1 MDDSTS
7 FQDQVDHTTEEAEEA
22 LSLCDFPLNV
32 DESESKDFS
41 KIQDR
46 RSSSEPSD
54 FFEFFSDVSSDMSHA
69 EDIIFCGK
77 LVPYK
82 EQTLSN
88 YHIHNSLSTDYNSLK
103 GFNTRRCESMS
114 DQNTRSHETKML
126 MRNSRSLDYRKLR
139 RNSSLGMKSEDSE
152 IQRSSSKS
160 STKSDVPGSKLLKP
174 RWYILMFGLVKFPPE
189 MDLQD
194 IKNRQIRRNIPGTV
208 FPAVETGGKVPVSRN
223 ERRNSW
229 GQDLLRVLSC
239 KDHASVAVTASIDS
253 VRQVRRVQQPPRDP
267 HVI

>member
-1 MDDSTS
+1 MDDSAS
-7 FQDQVDHTTEEAEEA
+7 FPDQVDTTEEAEET

-32 DESESKDFS
+32 DEPERKDFP

-82 EQTLSN
+82 ERPLFKDRV
-88 YHIHNSLSTDYNSLK
+88 HNSLSSDDNSLK
-103 GFNTRRCESMS
+103 TFTTRRCESLS
-114 DQNTRSHETKML
+114 DQNTRSHKTKKL

-139 RNSSLGMKSEDSE
+139 RNSSLVMKSDDSE

-160 STKSDVPGSKLLKP
+160 STKSDVPGSKVSKP
-174 RWYILMFGLVKFPPE
+174 RWHILMFGLVKFPPE

-194 IKNRQIRRNIPGTV
+194 IKSRQVRRNNPGSM
-208 FPAVETGGKVPVSRN
+208 FPAIETSTKAPVNRN

-229 GQDLLRVLSC
+229 GHDLLRVLSC
-239 KDHASVAVTASIDS
+239 KSHGSVAVTASIDF
-253 VRQVRRVQQPPRDP
+253 VPQV
-267 HVI
+267 

>member
-1 MDDSTS
+1 MGDSAS
-7 FQDQVDHTTEEAEEA
+7 FQDQVDTTEEAEET
-22 LSLCDFPLNV
+22 LSLCDFSLNV
-32 DESESKDFS
+32 DEPEKKDFP

-82 EQTLSN
+82 EQPLFKIKD
-88 YHIHNSLSTDYNSLK
+88 HIHNSLSTDDNSLNS
-103 GFNTRRCESMS
+103 FTTRRCESLS
-114 DQNTRSHETKML
+114 AQNTRSQKTKKL

-139 RNSSLGMKSEDSE
+139 RNTSLVMKSEDSE

-160 STKSDVPGSKLLKP
+160 STKSDVPGSKLSKP

-194 IKNRQIRRNIPGTV
+194 IKSRQVRRNVPGSM
-208 FPAVETGGKVPVSRN
+208 FPAIETGMKAPVSRN

-229 GQDLLRVLSC
+229 GHDLLRVLSC
-239 KDHASVAVTASIDS
+239 KDHGSIAVTAPSDF
-253 VRQVRRVQQPPRDP
+253 VP
-267 HVI
+267 HV